1 MHQHTSA
8 TVEVDGA
15 PRRVD
20 ATVDLLTDRATILVD
35 GNEAKATLV
44 RRPFS
49 SLFRY
54 RFEID
59 ATAWEVR
66 VSPNGLRT
74 VEVTVVP
81 ASQVV
86 APTGLSTSTI
96 AAASGLPGVV
106 AALGLSGA
114 GVMPFGPSVAVGV
127 FAGVG
132 TFAIL
137 WLVYGRRSP
146 S

>member
-1 MHQHTSA
+1 MHQHASA
-8 TVEVDGA
+8 TVDLNGA
-15 PRRVD
+15 PRRVE

-35 GNEAKATLV
+35 GNEAKSTLV

-54 RFEID
+54 RFQID
-59 ATAWEVR
+59 ATPWEVR

-74 VEVTVVP
+74 FEVVIVP
-81 ASQVV
+81 ASQVA
-86 APTGLSTSTI
+86 APTGLSTSPI

-106 AALGLSGA
+106 AAVGLSAA
-114 GVMPFGPSVAVGV
+114 GVMPFGPSVALGAFVGL
-127 FAGVG
+127 G
-132 TFAIL
+132 TFVIL

-146 S
+146 K